1 MSSLLDLVESL
12 KREIAVPGTFDV
24 AFPDTTDDDLVASL
38 ADGLAEAQ
46 LDGYFQTT
54 TVDVDDDFEV
64 TPDLSLAGGALI
76 VIYAG
81 SRILR
86 AQLRELTSNQRYK
99 AGNVEYETSRPANLL
114 RDELLLLTS
123 RKKEL
128 LTASRSTGR
137 TVYQLDAYTGRA
149 LANWSALGGFHPY
162 ELGEA

>member
-1 MSSLLDLVESL
+1 VSSLLDLVESL
-12 KREIAVPGTFDV
+12 KREIAVPGMFDA
-24 AFPDTTDDDLVASL
+24 AFPDTTDDDLVMSL

-54 TVDVDDDFEV
+54 TVDPDDNYEV

-86 AQLRELTSNQRYK
+86 AQLRALTSNQRYK

-114 RDELLLLTS
+114 RDELLLLST

-128 LTASRSTGR
+128 LTAATRSSGR
-137 TVYQLDAYTGRA
+137 VVYQLDAYAGRA
-149 LANWSALGGFHPY
+149 FANWGALGAFHPY
-162 ELGEA
+162 ELA